1 EAVRLG
7 RQIAEGLAAAHGA
20 GLIHRDLKAENVII
34 TPSGQAKILDFGLA
48 RPVGSWDEG
57 SALTEH
63 GALLGTC
70 HAMSPEQ
77 AGGGEVDHRS
87 DLFSLGSLLYQ
98 MLTGRAPFRG
108 TSALDT
114 LKRVLTDTPPPLAA
128 ARPGLSAELV
138 ALVDRLLA

>member
-1 EAVRLG
+1 YDLMSDDAGDAIVLEYVEGSTLASRIAAGPLPPGEAVRLG

-48 RPVGSWDEG
+48 RPVSPRDEE
-57 SALTEH
+57 STLTEH

-108 TSALDT
+108 AS
-114 LKRVLTDTPPPLAA
+114 
-128 ARPGLSAELV
+128 
-138 ALVDRLLA
+138 